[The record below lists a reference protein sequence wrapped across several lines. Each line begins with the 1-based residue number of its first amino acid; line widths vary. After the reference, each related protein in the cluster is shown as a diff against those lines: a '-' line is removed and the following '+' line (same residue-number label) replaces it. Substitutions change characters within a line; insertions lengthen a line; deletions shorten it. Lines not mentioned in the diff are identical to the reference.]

1 MEKSK
6 IVSNEQEQIEVLDEY
21 GNKTGRIVAR
31 KEAEQKGYFVG
42 AVTCFIINSKNQI
55 LIEQR
60 ADDGKLDFCSGHKRP
75 NEESKVA
82 MARELEEELG
92 IKKEQYQEHLIFID
106 YIPIMIGS
114 KKYYVDVY
122 CLKQDIPMEAL
133 TLQESEVQNAY
144 YLDEEEIEHLAK
156 NNRFRFSQNI
166 TTRNLVQCLKRT
178 LMNTIVKE
186 TVQKDRIEG
195 EER

>member
-1 MEKSK
+1 
-6 IVSNEQEQIEVLDEY
+6 
-21 GNKTGRIVAR
+21 
-31 KEAEQKGYFVG
+31 
-42 AVTCFIINSKNQI
+42 
-55 LIEQR
+55 
-60 ADDGKLDFCSGHKRP
+60 
-75 NEESKVA
+75 
-82 MARELEEELG
+82 
-92 IKKEQYQEHLIFID
+92 
-106 YIPIMIGS
+106 
-114 KKYYVDVY
+114 
-122 CLKQDIPMEAL
+122 MEAL

-186 TVQKDRIEG
+186 TVRKDRIEG